1 MIQIIVA
8 WQVKVETSKK
18 KKSKLQSI
26 KSSLKNNQIIVLLI
40 GSISISI
47 LLTGLS
53 LWLYAASGTQQ
64 LDLSRPGYKS
74 VQDKVKRDPITDS
87 YPANGPMSVDEINK
101 FKKLYGAE
109 IDKINQGNAFSGDP
123 LNPENLGLNV
133 DEDVNQDF

>member
-8 WQVKVETSKK
+8 WQVKVRTN

-26 KSSLKNNQIIVLLI
+26 KISLANHQIIVLLI
-40 GSISISI
+40 GSITISI
-47 LLTGLS
+47 LLTALS
-53 LWLYAASGTQQ
+53 LWLYTASGTQQ

-74 VQDKVKRDPITDS
+74 VQDKVQRDPVADS
-87 YPANGPMSVDEINK
+87 YPASGPMSVDEIEK

-123 LNPENLGLNV
+123 LNPENLGISL
-133 DEDVNQDF
+133 DENFDQEI